1 VKRASQSKVIILK
14 DYIIGQLKLPIT
26 YSSSFQQAYDHEYG
40 HIWAALHHTMID
52 QSHASIEISFSC
64 TSIKSRDM
72 FFDSILTKTYF
83 YKGSE
88 KPSFFTLI

>member
-26 YSSSFQQAYDHEYG
+26 YSSSFQQAYDHGYG
-40 HIWAALHHTMID
+40 HLWAALHHTMMD

-64 TSIKSRDM
+64 TSINVGICFLIPFLQKHI
-72 FFDSILTKTYF
+72 SIKGAKTPLF
-83 YKGSE
+83 S
-88 KPSFFTLI
+88 L

>member
-40 HIWAALHHTMID
+40 HVWAALHHTMID

-72 FFDSILTKTYF
+72 FLIPFLQKHISI
-83 YKGSE
+83 KGAKNPLFS
-88 KPSFFTLI
+88 L